1 MLQNDAILHF
11 NTEMPELSGGKV
23 RITRSKDLVVWF
35 GRIQGP
41 NAGGQSGRGKTRW
54 KCQSYARKVCR
65 LTFGLWT
72 SIVLPGKIVVLRLAQ
87 RYQELGGWCPY
98 SPCMPLSCVADFRC
112 ARLHAIGHELLGR
125 LCVDLTLRPDAIFVG
140 KHLGQCREGGRTIA
154 FPCIA

>member
-1 MLQNDAILHF
+1 MPFLHF

-23 RITRSKDLVVWF
+23 RMTRSKDLVVWF

-41 NAGGQSGRGKTRW
+41 NAGGQSRRGKTRW
-54 KCQSYARKVCR
+54 KCQSYARKVP
-65 LTFGLWT
+65 THLWT
-72 SIVLPGKIVVLRLAQ
+72 LDFDCSPGKIVVLRLAQ

-98 SPCMPLSCVADFRC
+98 SPCVPLSCVADFRC

-125 LCVDLTLRPDAIFVG
+125 LCVDHTLRPDAIFVG